1 MTVFKIGDKIKVI
14 DDNQQGV
21 VKSIAQQY
29 VTVLNEYGFEEIFH
43 SSELILN
50 QKLDIQDFIPKPESQ
65 PHKSKPHQIP
75 DTAKEIDLHIG
86 QLVDFYKGLSNFE
99 MLQIQ
104 LNKVKSEIELARAEK
119 RYRIIFIH
127 GHGSGKLREE
137 LHKLLEAQS
146 KLEYYDASFK
156 KYKLG
161 ATEVKLHG

>member
-1 MTVFKIGDKIKVI
+1 MFKVGDKIKVI

-21 VKSIAQQY
+21 VKNIFKQN
-29 VTVLNEYGFEEIFH
+29 VTILNEYGFEEIFN

-50 QKLDIQDFIPKPESQ
+50 QELVIQDFIPTPENL

-75 DTAKEIDLHIG
+75 DTPKEIDLHIG
-86 QLVDFYKGLSNFE
+86 HLVDFTSGMTNFE

-119 RYRIIFIH
+119 RHRIIFIH

-146 KLEYYDASFK
+146 RIEYYDASFK